1 MTNRL
6 YFLVSIAS
14 ILAAGCTQDAGKPAI
29 TTTSSAQK
37 KVVLTEP
44 FRYHKLVEV
53 SPGDDFDILSWGRGS
68 SETGSFE
75 ILHSD
80 SVNMKYTTT
89 TGDLDGV
96 IVDAF
101 NTDMDVDGNPEI
113 IIQAK
118 TKDTVY
124 NTAIYAF
131 EFNNGKA
138 NKLDFPKLTSSQKKG
153 YRGNDDFYI
162 QDGNLMRRFDIYE
175 GSGKEAKSTGQKR
188 VFQYGLRNNEFT
200 IKQIGKDSTN
210 VKETEVTPALASVK
224 TQTEEKHTSL
234 KSSKS
239 SKKEKHNLSKK
250 KKHKEEEH
258 KSSTHKKK
266 KRHHHSD

>member
-6 YFLVSIAS
+6 YFLVFIAS
-14 ILAAGCTQDAGKPAI
+14 ILMAGCTQETGKPAV
-29 TTTSSAQK
+29 TAPSAPRK
-37 KVVLTEP
+37 PVLTEP
-44 FRYHKLVEV
+44 FRYHKLIEV
-53 SPGDDFDILSWGRGS
+53 SPGNDFDILSWGRGS

-80 SVNMKYTTT
+80 SVNMNYTTT
-89 TGDLDGV
+89 TGDLDGA
-96 IVDAF
+96 IVDVF

-131 EFNNGKA
+131 EFSNGKA
-138 NKLDFPKLTSSQKKG
+138 DKRDFPKLTSSQKKG
-153 YRGNDDFYI
+153 YRGNDSFYI

-175 GSGKEAKSTGQKR
+175 GTGKEAKSTGQKR
-188 VFQYGLRNNEFT
+188 IFQYGLRDNEFT
-200 IKQIGKDSTN
+200 IKQISKDSTN
-210 VKETEVTPALASVK
+210 TKQTVVAPPPVK
-224 TQTEEKHTSL
+224 TKIKEKHTS
-234 KSSKS
+234 SNSSQDSKS
-239 SKKEKHNLSKK
+239 SKKEKHSSSKK
-250 KKHKEEEH
+250 KKHTEEH
-258 KSSTHKKK
+258 QSTSHKKK